1 MVAATATKRKEKEKN
16 TKINPQPSPPTNI
29 NPSQPMKINPQ
40 PLKSQPP
47 KQKNKNKNK
56 KHNPLPTHR
65 IPHTHPLPP
74 PTYPPPTHPPLN
86 LPIATHHHWSTHH
99 YLNPPTAELSI
110 KSLPKKKKKTIV
122 TKIGIKLRR
131 WRGEAERKRENQR
144 GWEEKRVIEVGSRGY
159 VWDLRQNEKEESDER
174 RERKENKKPLNRN
187 SIPICTLSY
196 LRAYCSMSQN
206 FETFSTLDKSP
217 VLCLM
222 CQMCQIFG
230 IWHIWES

>member
-1 MVAATATKRKEKEKN
+1 MVAATATRRKEKEKN
-16 TKINPQPSPPTNI
+16 TKINPQPPPPTNI

-56 KHNPLPTHR
+56 KHNPPPTHR

-110 KSLPKKKKKTIV
+110 KSLPKKKKKNHSNKDRHQV
-122 TKIGIKLRR
+122 KEVA
-131 WRGEAERKRENQR
+131 WR
-144 GWEEKRVIEVGSRGY
+144 GWEEERKPTRVRRKKSDWSGFERLC
-159 VWDLRQNEKEESDER
+159 LRLEAEWER
-174 RERKENKKPLNRN
+174 RK
-187 SIPICTLSY
+187 
-196 LRAYCSMSQN
+196 
-206 FETFSTLDKSP
+206 
-217 VLCLM
+217 
-222 CQMCQIFG
+222 
-230 IWHIWES
+230 WWEKREKRE